1 MRLCSVMKYT
11 PKYEQGV
18 NVEIAS
24 LDPLSLSI
32 PPETTTRKNNPDKI
46 VKSFLYQH
54 VLKNQ
59 NKH

>member
-1 MRLCSVMKYT
+1 MKYT